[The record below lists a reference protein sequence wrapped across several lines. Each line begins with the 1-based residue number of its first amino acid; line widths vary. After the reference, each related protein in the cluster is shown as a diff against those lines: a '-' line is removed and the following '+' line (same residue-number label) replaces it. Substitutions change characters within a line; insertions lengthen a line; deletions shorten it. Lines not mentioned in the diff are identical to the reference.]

1 MAVAITATLYG
12 SQTPQ
17 AVLVTVTGLSAAD
30 NVNVWR
36 EPPSSARRI
45 VRGGLDLDDPPDTLL
60 LVDVEP
66 ELGRPLIY
74 VADYLPTGGSA
85 RVEVSAAPVTV
96 PDLDGGRHHVLSDPY
111 SGDAVIVDVLYDDD
125 ERVQAGRL
133 SIMQAQGSAYPI
145 AVTDVRTVDTGNLS
159 AFTRDRA
166 ETLQLVDLLSDGRP
180 IVSRHSN
187 DGCDIP
193 AGEVLVI
200 LDASRSRRTR
210 QGDRRWSLPFQ
221 VVDTP
226 DPTLVLTLTTLADL
240 AAVYTGLTLAD
251 LASDYATLLQLAQD
265 DLGVV

>member
-12 SQTPQ
+12 GQTPQ

-30 NVNVWR
+30 SVNVWR

-66 ELGRPLIY
+66 ELGRPLVY
-74 VADYLPTGGSA
+74 VAEYWPTGVA
-85 RVEVSAAPVTV
+85 VPVEVSAAPVTV
-96 PDLDGGRHHVLSDPY
+96 PDLPGGRHHVLSDPY
-111 SGDAVIVDVLYDDD
+111 SGDAVLVDVLYDDD
-125 ERVQAGRL
+125 ERVQPARV
-133 SIMQAQGSAYPI
+133 SILQAQGQAYPVAI
-145 AVTDVRTVDTGNLS
+145 TDVRTVDNGNLS
-159 AFTRDRA
+159 AFTRDRT
-166 ETLQLVDLLSDGRP
+166 ETLQLVELLADGRP

-200 LDASRSRRTR
+200 LDAGRSRRTR
-210 QGDRRWSLPFQ
+210 DGDRRWSLPFQ
-221 VVDTP
+221 VIDTP
-226 DPTLVLTLTTLADL
+226 DPTLQLTLTTLQDLADL
-240 AAVYTGLTLAD
+240 YTGLTLTD
-251 LASDYATLLQLAQD
+251 LAGDYATLLQLAQD